1 MLMGNADRRNFSPT
15 IFVLACSLLFAAGC
29 KKEAAK
35 KEYPNETAPA
45 NFRVKFDTTKGPF
58 EVEVHRDWAP
68 IGADRFYTLV
78 KRKYFDG
85 AAFFRVV
92 PGFIVQF
99 GIAADPK
106 VTSFWKDSNLADDPV
121 KHTNELGTIT
131 FATAGPG
138 TRTTQLFINVND
150 NARLDA
156 TGFAPFG
163 GVISGLNNVE
173 DVYAGYGEAPMQP
186 RIEGEGKAYLDKEF
200 PKLDTIKTATVE

>member
-1 MLMGNADRRNFSPT
+1 VQRRYLLT
-15 IFVLACSLLFAAGC
+15 VGALALLSAGC
-29 KKEAAK
+29 RKEAVR

-78 KRKYFDG
+78 RKKYLDG

-106 VTSFWKDSNLADDPV
+106 VTADWKESNLADDPV

-131 FATAGPG
+131 FATAGPN
-138 TRTTQLFINVND
+138 TRTTQLFINLND
-150 NARLDA
+150 NARLDG

-163 GVISGLNNVE
+163 GVISGMKNVE
-173 DVYAGYGEAPMQP
+173 EVYAGYGEAPVQP
-186 RIEGEGKAYLDKEF
+186 RIEGEGKTYLDKEF
-200 PKLDTIKTATVE
+200 PKLDYIKTAVVE